1 MQTANSQSTAERA
14 ELHWTVQRLG
24 HTSHTMQA
32 PPRVRFL
39 DRTTPPHISTL
50 ILLAGVSAMV
60 MNMFLPSLPN
70 MTAYFDTEYRL
81 MQLSVALY
89 LAVSAIMQ
97 TIIGPVSDN
106 LGRRKVLL
114 WGIALFM
121 LATLGCIYAPNAE
134 LFLFFRMCQAIIA
147 VAMVLSRA
155 IIRDLYDQEHSAS
168 MIGYVTMGMAVV
180 PMISPGI
187 GGVLDEWLG
196 WKSVFWFFFLTGAL
210 LLWLVHKDVGE
221 TARPSGKSLVAQFRE
236 YPELLRSPRFWGYS
250 LASAFCSGSFF
261 AYLGGAPFVG
271 TEVFGMTP
279 SQLGLYFGAP
289 AIGYFIG
296 NGLSGKF
303 ATTFGVNKLVLWG
316 SLANAFGTFVS
327 LFIFFAGAGT
337 PLSFFGMMT
346 FVGLGNGLVIPNAT
360 AGMLSVRPHLA
371 GTASGLGGAIMIGG
385 GAALSALAGFLLT
398 PETGAY
404 PLLYIMCI
412 TGVCALVAIGAVYRR
427 ERRLA
432 LA

>member
-1 MQTANSQSTAERA
+1 
-14 ELHWTVQRLG
+14 
-24 HTSHTMQA
+24 MQA
-32 PPRVRFL
+32 PPKVRFL
-39 DRTTPPHISTL
+39 DRTTPPHIITL

-89 LAVSAIMQ
+89 LAVSALMQ
-97 TIIGPVSDN
+97 TIIGPLSDKV
-106 LGRRKVLL
+106 GRRKVLI
-114 WGIALFM
+114 WGIVLFM
-121 LATLGCIYAPNAE
+121 LATIGCIFAPTAE
-134 LFLFFRMCQAIIA
+134 IFLFFRMCQAIIA

-155 IIRDLYDQEHSAS
+155 IIRDLYDQDHSAS
-168 MIGYVTMGMAVV
+168 MIGWVTMGMAVV

-187 GGVLDEWLG
+187 GGFLDEAFG
-196 WKSVFWFFFLTGAL
+196 WKSVFWFFFLTGGL
-210 LLWLVHKDVGE
+210 LLWLVLLDVGE
-221 TARPSGKSLVAQFRE
+221 TARPSGKTLVAQFRE

-271 TEVFGMTP
+271 SEVFGMSP
-279 SQLGLYFGAP
+279 FWLGIFFGAP

-296 NGLSGKF
+296 NGLSGRY
-303 ATTFGVNKLVLWG
+303 ATTFGVNRMVLWG
-316 SLANAFGTFVS
+316 AIANAFGTGLS
-327 LFIFFAGAGT
+327 LILFYAGAGT
-337 PLSFFGMMT
+337 PWTFFGMMT

-360 AGMLSVRPHLA
+360 AGALSVRPHLA
-371 GTASGLGGAIMIGG
+371 GTASGLAGAIMIGG

-398 PETGAY
+398 PQTGAY
-404 PLLYIMCI
+404 PLLYIMVL
-412 TGVCALVAIGAVYRR
+412 TGICALIAIGAVYRR

-432 LA
+432 VA

>member
-1 MQTANSQSTAERA
+1 MSSKPQ
-14 ELHWTVQRLG
+14 VK
-24 HTSHTMQA
+24 
-32 PPRVRFL
+32 FL
-39 DRTTPPHISTL
+39 DRTTPPHILTL

-70 MTAYFDTEYRL
+70 MTVYFDTEYRL

-89 LAVSAIMQ
+89 LGVSAVMQ

-114 WGIALFM
+114 WGVGLFM
-121 LATLGCIYAPNAE
+121 VATIGCLLAPSAE
-134 LFLFFRMCQAIIA
+134 VFLFFRMCQAIIA

-155 IIRDLYDQEHSAS
+155 IVRDLYDQDQSAS

-187 GGVLDEWLG
+187 GGLMEEAFG
-196 WKSVFWFFFLTGAL
+196 WKANFWFFLIVGGL
-210 LLWLVHKDVGE
+210 LMWLVWADVGE
-221 TARPSGKSLVAQFRE
+221 TAQPSDKTVLGQFRE

-250 LASAFCSGSFF
+250 LAAAFCSGSFF

-271 TEVFGMTP
+271 MTIFGMGEAE
-279 SQLGLYFGAP
+279 LGFYFGAP
-289 AIGYFIG
+289 AVGYFIG
-296 NGLSGKF
+296 NGLSGRY
-303 ATTFGVNKLVLWG
+303 ATTFGVNRMVLWG
-316 SLANAFGTFVS
+316 SIANFVGTSISLAI
-327 LFIFFAGAGT
+327 FIAGAGT
-337 PLSFFGMMT
+337 PISFFAMMT

-360 AGMLSVRPHLA
+360 AGALSVRPHLA
-371 GTASGLGGAIMIGG
+371 GTASGLAGAIMIGG

-398 PETGAY
+398 PETGAF
-404 PLLYIMCI
+404 PLLYIMVL
-412 TGVCALVAIGAVYRR
+412 TGLAALIAIGAVYWR

>member
-1 MQTANSQSTAERA
+1 MSTEIK
-14 ELHWTVQRLG
+14 
-24 HTSHTMQA
+24 
-32 PPRVRFL
+32 VRFL
-39 DRTTPPHISTL
+39 DRTTPPHILTL

-97 TIIGPVSDN
+97 TVIGPISDN
-106 LGRRKVLL
+106 LGRRKVLM
-114 WGIALFM
+114 WGIGLFM

-134 LFLFFRMCQAIIA
+134 VFLFFRMCQAIIA

-155 IIRDLYDQEHSAS
+155 IIRDLYDQDQSAS

-180 PMISPGI
+180 PMISPGL
-187 GGVLDEWLG
+187 GGMLDEALG
-196 WKSVFWFFFLTGAL
+196 WKSVFWFFFLCGGL
-210 LLWLVHKDVGE
+210 LLWLVHADVGE
-221 TARPSGKSLVAQFRE
+221 TARPSSKSMVGQFRE

-250 LASAFCSGSFF
+250 LAAAFCSGSFF

-271 TEVFGMTP
+271 TEVFGMSPAT
-279 SQLGLYFGAP
+279 LGFYFGAP
-289 AIGYFIG
+289 AVGYFVG
-296 NGLSGKF
+296 NFLSGRY
-303 ATTFGVNKLVLWG
+303 ATKFGVNRMVLWG
-316 SLANAFGTFVS
+316 SLANGFGTFLS
-327 LFIFFAGAGT
+327 LMIFVAGLGT

-346 FVGLGNGLVIPNAT
+346 FVGLGNGMVIPNAT

-398 PETGAY
+398 PETGAF
-404 PLLYIMCI
+404 PLLIIMCA
-412 TGVCALVAIGAVYRR
+412 TGVCALLAIAAVYRR
-427 ERRLA
+427 ERRLR